1 MFQLV
6 DLVNQSKRKDCE
18 ATSVIAL
25 GCALEKLRVCGAPTI
40 FCLTGK
46 SGDGLY

>member
-6 DLVNQSKRKDCE
+6 ELVNQLKRKDCE
-18 ATSVIAL
+18 VMSVIAL
-25 GCALEKLRVCGAPTI
+25 GCALEKWQVCGAPGI

-46 SGDGLY
+46 SGDGLC